1 VHHGMYQPA
10 EWSAKHIAPRLKELL
25 LANKG
30 YAHVKI
36 QIGWIKKNP

>member
-10 EWSAKHIAPRLKELL
+10 EWSAKHITPKLKELL

-30 YAHVKI
+30 YTF
-36 QIGWIKKNP
+36 QLCTCENSN